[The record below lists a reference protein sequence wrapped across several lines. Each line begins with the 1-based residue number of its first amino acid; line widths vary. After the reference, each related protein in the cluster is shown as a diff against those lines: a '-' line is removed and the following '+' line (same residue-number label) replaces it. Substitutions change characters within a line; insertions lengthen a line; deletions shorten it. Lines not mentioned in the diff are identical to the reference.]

1 MHRQFTRGNR
11 RGQGS
16 VEWLLILV
24 LVAIIVQAATSRTG
38 AQVEKLF
45 QANADAIG
53 VEFRAGPASEVVAS
67 AADEGGIAASGRIA
81 RDRSGLLAKGTPDR

>member
-1 MHRQFTRGNR
+1 MHRYFAKRNR
-11 RGQGS
+11 LGQGS

-45 QANADAIG
+45 QTNADAIG
-53 VEFRAGPASEVVAS
+53 VEFRTGQASEVVAS
-67 AADEGGIAASGRIA
+67 AADDGGIAASGRLA
-81 RDRSGLLAKGTPDR
+81 RDRTQLLAKSAPGQ